1 MAFFLILFSLL
12 FFQLRVL
19 FAILAAVGSGAA
31 MLLRDLEDPF
41 QGSFCINLAAKQ
53 LNAFQHLLEA
63 DIDEAQQEQQQVGRS
78 AFLSL
83 DRNRSRLHYNTR
95 NTLYFHLLTGPLGS
109 NVKFFGD
116 ILSWTVRHMS
126 NAWKR
131 VWKWPRRA
139 PPKAVNAKTGLSPA
153 LETSPLSDI
162 ADAPPLKEQLRQS
175 K

>member
-1 MAFFLILFSLL
+1 MAYLFILFS
-12 FFQLRVL
+12 FSFQLRVL

-53 LNAFQHLLEA
+53 LNAFQQLLET

-78 AFLSL
+78 AFLSM
-83 DRNRSRLHYNTR
+83 DRNRPRLHYNTR

-109 NVKFFGD
+109 NVKFLGD

-131 VWKWPRRA
+131 VWRWPRRA
-139 PPKAVNAKTGLSPA
+139 PPKTVNGNTGLSPA
-153 LETSPLSDI
+153 LETSPQSDM
-162 ADAPPLKEQLRQS
+162 ADAPPLKEQLRKS